1 MLEKNIFTNYK
12 SLISPF
18 LLKLKSSLTKK
29 DQQILFGIVESNLK
43 EMLQPFSQKLSD
55 PMINLTPAE
64 IQIASFIK
72 HGNTTKEIAQTL
84 SCSPRTIDAHRD
96 NIRKK
101 LKIKK
106 KNINLRSFLLNI

>member
-1 MLEKNIFTNYK
+1 MNSALTVLLKKRDTDKNMLEENIFTNYK

-18 LLKLKSSLTKK
+18 LLKLKNSLTKK

-43 EMLQPFSQKLSD
+43 ELLQPFSQKLSD

-72 HGNTTKEIAQTL
+72 HGSATKEIAETL
-84 SCSPRTIDAHRD
+84 NCSPRTIDTHRV
-96 NIRKK
+96 ISA
-101 LKIKK
+101 
-106 KNINLRSFLLNI
+106 KN